1 MKGTFRAPAAR
12 RALVLGGR
20 GMLGRA
26 VVELWRRRGTAALGI
41 DIEHVDITEKESVLG
56 WIASFRPELVVNC
69 AAFTQVDACESE
81 RETAIR
87 VNGTALRHVA
97 EAAAAGG
104 ADLVH
109 ISTDYVFDGNGPDG
123 ERVPYP
129 VDAATGPSSAYGES
143 KLLGEQNALAYER
156 SQVIRT
162 SWLFGPHGPNFVAT
176 MLRLAKT
183 NPTLK
188 VVDDQ
193 LGCPTYAPFLARA
206 VWDLQA
212 SGLYGVFHYCNRD
225 AVSWYGFA
233 REILGPGVDV
243 RPCTTAE
250 FPRPAPRP
258 AWSVLDT
265 SRFEEAVGRR
275 VEPWLTGLSAYLDSS
290 GE

>member
-1 MKGTFRAPAAR
+1 MK

-26 VVELWRRRGTAALGI
+26 VAELWRRRGTAVLAI
-41 DIEHVDITEKESVLG
+41 DIENVDITREESVRG
-56 WIASFRPELVVNC
+56 WVETFRPELVVNC
-69 AAFTQVDACESE
+69 AAFTQVDACETE
-81 RETAIR
+81 RETAML

-97 EAAAAGG
+97 AAAEAGG

-109 ISTDYVFDGNGPDG
+109 ISTDYVFDGNGPGG

-129 VDAATGPSSAYGES
+129 VGAETGPASAYGES
-143 KLLGEQNALAYER
+143 KLLGERNALAYAQA
-156 SQVIRT
+156 QVIRT
-162 SWLFGPHGPNFVAT
+162 SWLFGPAGPNFVAT

-183 NPTLK
+183 NPTLR

-193 LGCPTYAPFLARA
+193 VGCPTYAPFLARA
-206 VWDLQA
+206 IWDLQA
-212 SGLYGVFHYCNRD
+212 TGLYGIFHYCNRD

-275 VEPWLTGLSAYLDSS
+275 VEPWLHGLSAYLESS
-290 GE
+290 GD

>member
-1 MKGTFRAPAAR
+1 MK
-12 RALVLGGR
+12 RALVLGGK

-26 VVELWRRRGTAALGI
+26 VAELWRRRGTAVLAI
-41 DIEHVDITEKESVLG
+41 DIENVDITREESVRG
-56 WIASFRPELVVNC
+56 WVESFRPELVVNC
-69 AAFTQVDACESE
+69 AAFTQVDACEAE
-81 RETAIR
+81 RETAML
-87 VNGTALRHVA
+87 VNGTALRYV
-97 EAAAAGG
+97 AAAAEAGG

-109 ISTDYVFDGNGPDG
+109 ISTDYVFDGNGPGG

-129 VDAATGPSSAYGES
+129 VDAETGPTSVYGES
-143 KLLGEQNALAYER
+143 KLLGERNALAYER
-156 SQVIRT
+156 TQVLRT
-162 SWLFGPHGPNFVAT
+162 SWLFGPAGPNFVAT

-183 NPTLK
+183 NPTLR

-193 LGCPTYAPFLARA
+193 VGCPTYAPFLARA
-206 VWDLQA
+206 IWDLQA
-212 SGLYGVFHYCNRD
+212 TGLYGLFHYCNRD

-275 VEPWLTGLSAYLDSS
+275 VEPWLHGLSAYLESS
-290 GE
+290 GD